1 LYRQLRAGH
10 TYATSSKL
18 FRIYPQAST
27 HLIPFEDRVHRFII
41 NKVQNFYLFLFKF
54 QN

>member
-1 LYRQLRAGH
+1 MLLA
-10 TYATSSKL
+10 SSKL

-27 HLIPFEDRVHRFII
+27 HLIPFEDRVHRFI
-41 NKVQNFYLFLFKF
+41 NKVQNFYLFVFKF